1 MTALRVLRRI
11 LPVPTQA
18 DALFARRGFPTSAP
32 ITSTLEQVGVQVIRG
47 FEMGADIA
55 DIDDLA
61 AALDHIDPFYR
72 SLAYEGAVTA
82 LVTRDL
88 IDLRRRHLAR
98 QFVEGPGAPHA
109 YMAYVGYGLLM
120 PRLPRFLW
128 RRCTPNLGDDAVLSH
143 LTWLAADGYGFDG
156 AFFQTQRWI
165 DRQWRPKPYSWE
177 GDSSY
182 FLRAVDQGVGRAL
195 YFVNDADLEAI
206 AHRIER
212 MDKAR
217 RADMWSGIG
226 AAIAYLGGV
235 AESDIR
241 TAQRRAGP
249 AVADMAQGA
258 AFAIKARAH
267 AGYLPDCSVSAARVL
282 CNSDVDAV
290 VAVVD
295 EASTQPFGT
304 GEPGYEQWRR
314 RLRER
319 LTPPTLL
326 GVDRQPADQPRG
338 A

>member
-11 LPVPTQA
+11 LPVPSRA
-18 DALFARRGFPTSAP
+18 DALFTRRGFPTSAP
-32 ITSTLEQVGVQVIRG
+32 ITSTLEQVGVEVIRG

-61 AALDHIDPFYR
+61 AALDRTDPFYR

-88 IDLRRRHLAR
+88 IGLRRRHLAR
-98 QFVEGPGAPHA
+98 RFVEGPGAPHA

-128 RRCTPNLGDDAVLSH
+128 RRCTPNLGDDAVLSQ
-143 LTWLAADGYGFDG
+143 LTWLAADGFGFDG
-156 AFFQTQRWI
+156 AFFRTRRWI
-165 DRQWRPKPYSWE
+165 DKQWRPKPYPWE
-177 GDSSY
+177 GDGSY

-195 YFVNDADLEAI
+195 YFVNDADLAAI
-206 AHRIER
+206 ADQIDR
-212 MDKAR
+212 MDPHR
-217 RADMWSGIG
+217 RADLWSGIG

-235 AESDIR
+235 TESDVR
-241 TAQRRAGP
+241 TAQRRAGL
-249 AVADMAQGA
+249 AAADMAQGA

-267 AGYLPDCSVSAARVL
+267 AGYIPECSVSAARVL
-282 CNSDVDAV
+282 CDRDVDAV

-295 EASTQPFGT
+295 EASTQSFTT

-314 RLRER
+314 RLREC
-319 LTPPTLL
+319 LAPPTLL
-326 GVDRQPADQPRG
+326 HAVDQPRG